1 MSLTRRLIDEAALSR
16 VYIVI
21 STFSCHLTEDESL
34 RALRALLKAAKRA
47 YGFRCISVERSH
59 EHQTPQDAPQRT
71 REAVD
76 DN

>member
-1 MSLTRRLIDEAALSR
+1 MKPTHSYSLVIVSGPAA
-16 VYIVI
+16 
-21 STFSCHLTEDESL
+21 TEDESL
-34 RALRALLKAAKRA
+34 RALRALLKAARRC
-47 YGFRCISVERSH
+47 YGFRCVSVERSH